1 MAEVLAIIPA
11 RGGSKGLP
19 NKNILPLL
27 GHPLIAYSIKAA
39 QDSKLVTRVLVST
52 DSQSIADVALQ
63 YGANVP
69 FLRPAEFA
77 LDLSTDLEVFVH
89 ALNWLKENENY
100 TPDLVI
106 QLRPTSPIRKADLID
121 ECIIKLLNSDADSL
135 RIVTPSPITPYK
147 MWKIED
153 ENNLMIPLL
162 SAEGVE
168 EPFNE
173 PRQRLPKTYWQ
184 IGTLDVIRPEVI
196 LKKNSISGKKIIPH
210 VVGNEWAIDIDDISS
225 FVKTADVIVSDDFVK
240 FNEL

>member
-1 MAEVLAIIPA
+1 MKEVLAIIPA

-39 QDSKLVTRVLVST
+39 QDAKLITRVMVST
-52 DSQSIADVALQ
+52 DSQAIADVALK
-63 YGANVP
+63 YGADVP

-77 LDLSTDLEVFVH
+77 QDLSTDLEVFVH

-100 TPDLVI
+100 SPDLVV

-121 ECIIKLLNSDADSL
+121 ECITKLTESDAESL

-147 MWKIED
+147 MWRIED
-153 ENNLMIPLL
+153 ENQPMIPLL
-162 SAEGVE
+162 SVEGTD

-173 PRQRLPKTYWQ
+173 PRQRLPKTFWQ

-196 LKKNSISGKKIIPH
+196 LEKNSMSGKKIMPH
-210 VVGNEWAIDIDDISS
+210 IVGNEWAIDIDDMSS
-225 FVKTADVIVSDDFVK
+225 FVKAADVIVSDNFVK
-240 FNEL
+240 FND

>member
-1 MAEVLAIIPA
+1 LKVVLAIIPA

-39 QDSKLVTRVLVST
+39 QDAKLITRVMVST
-52 DSQSIADVALQ
+52 DSQAIADVALK
-63 YGANVP
+63 YGADVP

-77 LDLSTDLEVFVH
+77 QDLSTDLEVFVH

-100 TPDLVI
+100 SPDLVV

-121 ECIIKLLNSDADSL
+121 ECITKLTESDAESV

-147 MWKIED
+147 MWRIED
-153 ENNLMIPLL
+153 ENQPMIPLL
-162 SAEGVE
+162 NVEGTD

-173 PRQRLPKTYWQ
+173 PRQRLPKTFWQ

-196 LKKNSISGKKIIPH
+196 LEKNSMSGMKIMPH
-210 VVGNEWAIDIDDISS
+210 IVGNEWAIDIDDMSS
-225 FVKTADVIVSDDFVK
+225 FVKAADVIVSDNFVK
-240 FNEL
+240 FND